1 MTSYTRQNVV
11 RNSDLQMGKAG
22 TCSVSPSIYSKELL
36 QLLLILYVPQ
46 CEKSLKQSR
55 SGAL

>member
-11 RNSDLQMGKAG
+11 RNSDVRMGKAG
-22 TCSVSPSIYSKELL
+22 TWSVSPSIFSKELL
-36 QLLLILYVPQ
+36 QLLLISYVPR
-46 CEKSLKQSR
+46 CEKSLKHSR